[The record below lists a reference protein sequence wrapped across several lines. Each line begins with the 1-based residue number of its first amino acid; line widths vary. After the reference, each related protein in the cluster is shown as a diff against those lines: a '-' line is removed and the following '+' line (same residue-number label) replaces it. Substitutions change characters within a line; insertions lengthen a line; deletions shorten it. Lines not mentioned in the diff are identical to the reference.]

1 MIKVLFFIEKFEHNG
16 SHGGAEKVLC
26 DLVNH
31 MDRDRF
37 DITVKTLWPCDFGKY
52 LLPHIKCGAAYPRH
66 DRFYDAVYR
75 AEAAANLIYPLH
87 LRGSYDIEC
96 AYLECGTTKIMSAS
110 TNRNAARIAWV
121 HCDFLTAWADPAA
134 FAKKARKWYNPFDAV
149 ACVSETALY
158 SFRTLFGD
166 CPRSSVVY
174 NTIDDTDVRCKSELP
189 LPKDMEKKR
198 LTVVS
203 VGRPDPPKNYLR
215 MLKACRRLLSEGFD
229 FDLWILGKGEQM
241 GMLESY
247 IREQHMEAHVK
258 LCGFRPNPYPAI
270 RCADLLACSS
280 NYEGFS
286 TFITEGLILG
296 KPIVTTECSGMRE
309 LLGDS
314 EYGLITANDDEAF
327 YVGMKQML
335 SSSALREQYAEKAAV
350 RGQRFSMQAL
360 VRDTEQ
366 YLLQIHHR
374 KNKKQGNFD

>member
-1 MIKVLFFIEKFEHNG
+1 MIKILFFIEEFEHNG
-16 SHGGAEKVLC
+16 SHGGAEKVLWE
-26 DLVNH
+26 LVNH
-31 MDRDRF
+31 MNQDVF

-52 LLPHIKCGAAYPRH
+52 LLPHIKCSAVYPRH
-66 DRFYDAVYR
+66 DRIYDAVYR

-110 TNRNAARIAWV
+110 TNRKAARIAWV
-121 HCDFLTAWADPAA
+121 HCDFLTAWPDPAS

-149 ACVSETALY
+149 ACVSETALN

-166 CPRSSVVY
+166 SPRSSVVY
-174 NTIDDTDVRCKSELP
+174 NTIDDADVRRKAESSLP
-189 LPKDMEKKR
+189 DDLKKER
-198 LTVVS
+198 FTVVS
-203 VGRPDPPKNYLR
+203 VGRLDPPKNYLR

-241 GMLESY
+241 GMLENY
-247 IREQHMEAHVK
+247 IHEQHMEDRVK
-258 LCGFRPNPYPAI
+258 LCGFHPNPYPAI

-314 EYGLITANDDEAF
+314 EFGLITQNNDEAF
-327 YVGMKQML
+327 YEGMKQML
-335 SSSALREQYAEKAAV
+335 SSSALRAQYAEKAAA
-350 RGQRFSMQAL
+350 RGQRFSTHAL

-366 YLLQIHHR
+366 YLLQLYHE
-374 KNKKQGNFD
+374 KNKK